1 MRRAICTAAIIV
13 GLLGGAFAQNNKN
26 SGTNMGMTKHEAPI
40 GHRQPTLKSLP
51 PDVLQ
56 NEPKSAPGE
65 REYDKTLTICRGCY
79 QSI

>member
-1 MRRAICTAAIIV
+1 MRRAMCTAVVIV
-13 GLLGGAFAQNNKN
+13 GLLGSALAQNNNN
-26 SGTNMGMTKHEAPI
+26 SGTNTGIKKYEAPI

-65 REYDKTLTICRGCY
+65 REYDKKLIICRRC
-79 QSI
+79 